1 MQKQYRQ
8 QGDPKHN
15 DVADQ
20 GEGEKEASIALPPVD
35 DLISAAEQAMKQ
47 QGPDQGSTMGFVCPM
62 CRNSHP
68 MCPAR
73 IYWGK
78 VLTGDQLKMAYKL
91 AQS

>member
-47 QGPDQGSTMGFVCPM
+47 RDLSPIMSKSFICPI
-62 CRNSHP
+62 CGNQDP
-68 MCPAR
+68 ACPAR

-78 VLTGDQLKMAYKL
+78 PMTEKA
-91 AQS
+91 